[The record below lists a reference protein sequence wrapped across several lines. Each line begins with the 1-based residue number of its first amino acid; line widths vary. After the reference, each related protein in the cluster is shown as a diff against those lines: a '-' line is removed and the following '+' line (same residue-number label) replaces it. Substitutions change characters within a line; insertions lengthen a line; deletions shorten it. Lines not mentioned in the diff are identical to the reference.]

1 MLFTELR
8 YLIAFRSYHNSK
20 FVNLGLFLIKK
31 TRKIEIWDIL
41 RKTYQLPQFKLD
53 FDKIWT
59 RDSLHVLD
67 QFHVGI
73 FENFENF
80 RFGGT
85 FLAKKC
91 WISSFFTFFSCKI
104 SIKSEI
110 LKIFK
115 NNNMELLQHMYW
127 VFGPNFIKIGL
138 ELQ

>member
-41 RKTYQLPQFKLD
+41 RKTYQLPQFKPDLD
-53 FDKIWT
+53 EIWT
-59 RDSLHVLD
+59 KDSVHVLE
-67 QFHVGI
+67 QFHGWI

-91 WISSFFTFFSCKI
+91 WIS
-104 SIKSEI
+104 
-110 LKIFK
+110 
-115 NNNMELLQHMYW
+115 
-127 VFGPNFIKIGL
+127 
-138 ELQ
+138 

>member
-41 RKTYQLPQFKLD
+41 RKTYQLPQFKPDLD
-53 FDKIWT
+53 EIWT
-59 RDSLHVLD
+59 KDSVHVLE
-67 QFHVGI
+67 QFHGWI

-115 NNNMELLQHMYW
+115 NPSMELLQHMY
-127 VFGPNFIKIGL
+127 
-138 ELQ
+138 